1 MPPPQRT
8 RFPTGVAGLEWLLT
22 DGGSRTLVSEAVGET
37 YHSGCGAAAESL
49 FVYLLNSGVAARLT
63 AQQPTRVLEVGF
75 GTGTAFL
82 LTAAFA
88 EHCRTRLHYT
98 ACDKW
103 LLPTEL
109 YQDLDVAACVEG
121 PAASEFFTASSAT
134 ITASHVQALQA
145 AWLAARSQLDHSQLD
160 HSQLGRPSS
169 RHRLQLT
176 EWVMLDLVI
185 GEVQA
190 FSPSEEEPY
199 HAVYFDPFSPETTP
213 ELWTP
218 AIFQTMFDSLQPNG
232 TLTSYCVKGA
242 IRRTLQSVGFQVS
255 KCPGPPGGKREVLVA
270 RRPHAQGVNHRSG

>member
-1 MPPPQRT
+1 MPPPQRI
-8 RFPTGVAGLEWLLT
+8 RFPTSVAGLEWLLT
-22 DGGSRTLVSEAVGET
+22 DDGSRTLVSDAVGET

-49 FVYLLNSGVAARLT
+49 FVYLLNSGVADRLA
-63 AQQPTRVLEVGF
+63 AQQPSRVLEVGF

-82 LTAAFA
+82 LTAALA
-88 EHCRTRLHYT
+88 EQCQTRLHYT

-109 YQDLDVAACVEG
+109 YQGLDVAACVEG
-121 PAASEFFTASSAT
+121 AAASEFFTASSAT
-134 ITASHVQALQA
+134 ITASQVQAMQA
-145 AWLAARSQLDHSQLD
+145 AWLAARSQLD
-160 HSQLGRPSS
+160 GNEPAGPRS

-176 EWVMLDLVI
+176 EWVMLDLII

-190 FSPSEEEPY
+190 FSRRGEEPY
-199 HAVYFDPFSPETTP
+199 HAVYFDPFSPESTP

-218 AIFQTMFDSLQPNG
+218 AIFQTMFDCLQPNG

-270 RRPHAQGVNHRSG
+270 RRVHVSDVNHRSG

>member
-1 MPPPQRT
+1 MPPPQRV
-8 RFPTGVAGLEWLLT
+8 RYPTGEAGLEWLVT
-22 DGGSRTLVSEAVGET
+22 DDGSRTLVSDAVGET

-49 FVYLLNSGVAARLT
+49 FVYLLNSGVAARFI

-82 LTAAFA
+82 LTAALA
-88 EHCRTRLHYT
+88 EQSQTRLHYT

-109 YQDLDVAACVEG
+109 YRGLDVAGYVER
-121 PAASEFFTASSAT
+121 AADSEFFTTSSYAIAT
-134 ITASHVQALQA
+134 WPVQALQA
-145 AWLAARSQLDHSQLD
+145 AWLAARSQLDANQLD
-160 HSQLGRPSS
+160 ATGS
-169 RHRLQLT
+169 RHQLQLT
-176 EWVMLDLVI
+176 PFVTLDLII

-190 FSPSEEEPY
+190 FCPHEEESY
-199 HAVYFDPFSPETTP
+199 HAVYFDPFSPETSP

-218 AIFQTMFDSLQPNG
+218 AIFQKMFDSLQPNG

-242 IRRTLQSVGFQVS
+242 IRRTLQGLGFQVK

-270 RRPHAQGVNHRSG
+270 RRPST